1 VSDTALAEVERLAA
15 AGGDADEVLRA
26 VVTAV
31 HDAGVPWF
39 AVRFNEEGTLVDG
52 PAAGTRAEETITA
65 PVSYN
70 GERIGELEAAGVDGA
85 FLDRVAGLLA
95 EYVLLGWDT
104 GGEAWEP

>member
-1 VSDTALAEVERLAA
+1 MSEAAVAEVERLAA

-26 VVTAV
+26 VVAAV
-31 HDAGVPWF
+31 HDAGVPWI

-52 PAAGTRAEETITA
+52 PTAGTRPDETITA

-70 GERIGELEAAGVDGA
+70 GERIGELEAAGVDEA
-85 FLDRVAGLLA
+85 FLERIAVLLA

-104 GGEAWEP
+104 GGETWEP

>member
-1 VSDTALAEVERLAA
+1 MAAL
-15 AGGDADEVLRA
+15 
-26 VVTAV
+26 

-52 PAAGTRAEETITA
+52 PTRGRVPSETVTA

-70 GERIGELEAAGVDGA
+70 GERIGELEAAGVDEA
-85 FLDRVAGLLA
+85 FLGRVAALLA

-104 GGEAWEP
+104 GGETWEP